1 MDNLDQQYRGSL
13 DAAARHALTYLTSLD
28 DRPVAATAK
37 LAEIRERLGKP
48 LAVEGMDPQQVIE
61 ELARDAENGL
71 HATSGGR
78 FFAWVIGGTLPAAL
92 AADWLTAAWDQNAA
106 MHTTGPAAAVVE
118 EIVGA
123 WLKEMFGLPAGSGFA
138 LVTGCQMAHVTCLAA
153 ARHALLERRGWDV
166 DRRGLSG
173 APAIRIVAG
182 ERHGT
187 VDRAARLL
195 GIGLDHIASLAC
207 DDQGRL
213 LPSALERALAGDRDA
228 NQVIPT
234 IVLVQ
239 AGDINTGVY
248 DRFAEISEV
257 AHRHDAWVHVD
268 GAIGLWA
275 AASPDYRHLTS
286 GLSQADSWA
295 TDGHKWLNV
304 PYDCGYA
311 FVADAAAQRAAMSHQ
326 APYLTYDSGAR
337 DEMDWNPEWSRRSR
351 GFATYAA
358 LRQLG
363 RNGVAA
369 MIERCCRHAHALV
382 TGIGALPG
390 AELAWEPVINQGL
403 VRFLD
408 TRPGATEADHARRT
422 EQVIAAILAS
432 GEAFFGPSTWRGKRV
447 MRVSVSSWQTT
458 HEDVERVV
466 RAVKAVLGR

>member
-1 MDNLDQQYRGSL
+1 MDKLDQHYRSSL
-13 DAAARHALTYLTSLD
+13 NAAARHALAYLTSLD
-28 DRPVAATAK
+28 DRPVAATAA

-48 LAVEGMDPQQVIE
+48 LADEGMDPEQVIE

-118 EIVGA
+118 EITGS
-123 WLKEMFGLPAGSGFA
+123 WLKEIFGLPGGSGFA
-138 LVTGCQMAHVTCLAA
+138 LVTGCQMAHVTCMAA
-153 ARHALLERRGWDV
+153 ARRALLERRGWDV

-195 GIGLDHIASLAC
+195 GIGLDHITSLEC

-213 LPSALERALAGDRDA
+213 LPDALERALAGDRGA
-228 NQVIPT
+228 NPVIAT

-248 DRFAEISEV
+248 DRFGAISEV
-257 AHRHDAWVHVD
+257 AHRHGAWVHVD

-275 AASPDYRHLTS
+275 AASPAYRHLTS

-311 FVADAAAQRAAMSHQ
+311 FVADAGAQRAAMSHQ

-363 RNGVAA
+363 RNGVAG

-390 AELAWEPVINQGL
+390 AELLWEPVINQGL

-408 TRPGATEADHARRT
+408 TRPAASEADHARRT
-422 EQVIAAILAS
+422 EHVIAAILAS

>member
-1 MDNLDQQYRGSL
+1 MENLEQQYRGSL
-13 DAAARHALTYLTSLD
+13 DAAARHAIDYITSLNT
-28 DRPVAATAK
+28 RPVAASAT
-37 LAEIRERLGKP
+37 LEQLRERLGKP
-48 LAVEGMDPQQVIE
+48 LSDESMNAEQVVE
-61 ELARDAENGL
+61 ELVRDAEGGL
-71 HATSGGR
+71 IATAGGR
-78 FFAWVIGGTLPAAL
+78 FFGWVIGGTLPAAL
-92 AADWLTAAWDQNAA
+92 AADWLTTAWDQNAA
-106 MHTTGPAAAVVE
+106 MHTTSPAAAVVE
-118 EIVGA
+118 EISGA
-123 WLKEMFGLPAGSGFA
+123 WLKEIFGLPANAGFA

-153 ARHALLERRGWDV
+153 ARHALLQRRGWSV
-166 DRRGLSG
+166 DRQGLSG

-195 GIGLDHIASLAC
+195 GLGLDNIFSLDC
-207 DDQGRL
+207 DNQGRL
-213 LPSALERALAGDRDA
+213 LPDALEKSLAAAPD
-228 NQVIPT
+228 IPT

-248 DRFAEISEV
+248 DLFAEVSEV
-257 AHRHDAWVHVD
+257 AHRRGAWVHVD

-275 AASPDYRHLTS
+275 AASPNYKHLTR
-286 GLSQADSWA
+286 GLEQADSWA

-304 PYDCGYA
+304 PFDCGYA
-311 FVADAAAQRAAMSHQ
+311 FVADAAAQRASMSHQ

-363 RNGVAA
+363 RSGVAA
-369 MIERCCRHAHALV
+369 MIDRCCRHAHTLV
-382 TGIGALPG
+382 TRIGALPG
-390 AELAWEPVINQGL
+390 AELVWTPVINQGL

-408 TRPGATEADHARRT
+408 ARPGATEADHAQRT

-447 MRVSVSSWQTT
+447 MRISVSSWQTT
-458 HEDVERVV
+458 DEDVERVV
-466 RAVKAVLGR
+466 RAVREALTS